1 MLFSAQLRLSSAVM
15 KAVLGVSLAVLA
27 AGDQVAQASQPAQPA
42 VPDVTMGQLGLSN
55 QMGAYYRSMY
65 APVPAMQPGAAGV
78 APQPAASGVGAM
90 GGMGFGGAYA
100 PMGTQVGQA
109 YDGAFGG
116 SPAQVQA
123 SQAQLANQLG
133 GMYRSQY
140 VTPDVEAQI
149 RAQQAAQA
157 AQQAAQAQQ
166 AEKEAKGSK
175 GAKGAKGAE
184 VLLAAA
190 PATEAPTP
198 MDAKDCTT
206 MDQLDAW
213 LKARSD
219 SLKKYVP
226 KDYQSYAMKSVESEY
241 NSNKER
247 IEDAKKGGSGSKPV
261 TGPLLLAEN
270 EGKDPESM
278 IDQFKKE
285 VADKTKDVEG
295 TANSWVDEVS
305 QAVKGAF
312 DKAADAVEGSADKT
326 ADKVKQK
333 VEDIKEKQKHEKHD
347 KKEDDPEVLL
357 AQEKGT
363 SPVLFLVPCLALGAA
378 AGVYLR
384 RRASDDELV
393 SVYHMQV

>member
-1 MLFSAQLRLSSAVM
+1 M

-100 PMGTQVGQA
+100 PMGTQVG
-109 YDGAFGG
+109 
-116 SPAQVQA
+116 QVQA